1 MKCNPLQRALTM
13 FAIRTDSTVQAI
25 QEIVRAKLGEEF
37 LVVPPFNLP
46 EWFKD
51 SNPILPL
58 IFILSSGSD
67 PMADVTR
74 LAESY
79 NMLSN
84 IVPISLGQ
92 GQGPKATAGIK
103 DGTIN
108 GKWVLLQN
116 CHLWLTAMPSPDFP
130 ISVLQNSIKMTVEP
144 PKGLRNS
151 LQRAYLGMDEEWF
164 NSSTKPAVF
173 KKMLFGLCFFHGLI
187 LERRAFG
194 PVGWNIPYGFSEPD
208 LDISQKQLRN
218 FLEDFSEV
226 PYAALNYMVAEAN
239 YGGRVTDSQ
248 DRRAICA
255 ILKDFYTPKI
265 LEDDYK
271 FSVSGI
277 YYSPEPG
284 PMSNVFDYIKSL

>member
-79 NMLSN
+79 NMLAN

-103 DGTIN
+103 DGVQN

-116 CHLWLTAMPSPDFP
+116 STWVSATCRRWS
-130 ISVLQNSIKMTVEP
+130 
-144 PKGLRNS
+144 R
-151 LQRAYLGMDEEWF
+151 R
-164 NSSTKPAVF
+164 SST
-173 KKMLFGLCFFHGLI
+173 
-187 LERRAFG
+187 
-194 PVGWNIPYGFSEPD
+194 
-208 LDISQKQLRN
+208 
-218 FLEDFSEV
+218 
-226 PYAALNYMVAEAN
+226 
-239 YGGRVTDSQ
+239 
-248 DRRAICA
+248 
-255 ILKDFYTPKI
+255 
-265 LEDDYK
+265 
-271 FSVSGI
+271 
-277 YYSPEPG
+277 
-284 PMSNVFDYIKSL
+284 